1 MSNTYKST
9 FFSLTTTSQTTV
21 YTVPTGVK
29 ALVRTIQLTNHT
41 GNTNVEVFV
50 TDTSATL
57 TVEIAHITMSARSTE
72 NFAKGTIV
80 LDEGDILKITAATA
94 NRITGTI
101 AALEISYA

>member
-9 FFSLTTTSQTTV
+9 FFSLTTTNQTTV
-21 YTVPTGVK
+21 YTVPAGVK

-80 LDEGDILKITAATA
+80 LDAGDILKITANTA

-101 AALEISYA
+101 AVLEISFE

>member
-9 FFSLTTTSQTTV
+9 FFDLTTTNQTTV
-21 YTVPTGVK
+21 YTVPAGVK
-29 ALVRTIQLTNHT
+29 ALVKTIQCTNHT
-41 GNTNVEVFV
+41 GNTNIEVFI

-57 TVEIAHITMSARSTE
+57 TIEIAHVTMAARTTE

-80 LDEGDILKITAATA
+80 LDENDIIKITADTA

-101 AALEISYA
+101 SVLEISF

>member
-9 FFSLTTTSQTTV
+9 FFDLTTTNQTTV
-21 YTVPTGVK
+21 YTVPAGVK

-80 LDEGDILKITAATA
+80 LDAGDIIKITADTA
-94 NRITGTI
+94 NRVTGTVSI
-101 AALEISYA
+101 LEISFE

>member
-1 MSNTYKST
+1 MDIEKK
-9 FFSLTTTSQTTV
+9 F
-21 YTVPTGVK
+21 
-29 ALVRTIQLTNHT
+29 IQLTNHT

-80 LDEGDILKITAATA
+80 LDAGDIIKITADTA
-94 NRITGTI
+94 NRVTGTVSI
-101 AALEISYA
+101 LEISFE

>member
-9 FFSLTTTSQTTV
+9 FFSLTTTNKTTV

-29 ALVRTIQLTNHT
+29 ALVRTIQCSNHT
-41 GNTNVEVFV
+41 ANTTVEVFV
-50 TDTSATL
+50 TDASAST
-57 TVEIAHITMSARSTE
+57 TYEIAEINMAAATTE

-101 AALEISYA
+101 AVLEISFE

>member
-9 FFSLTTTSQTTV
+9 FFDLTTTNQTTV
-21 YTVPTGVK
+21 YTVPAGVK

-80 LDEGDILKITAATA
+80 LDAGDILKITADTA

-101 AALEISYA
+101 SALEINF

>member
-9 FFSLTTTSQTTV
+9 FFSLTTTNQTTV
-21 YTVPTGVK
+21 YTVPAGVK

-57 TVEIAHITMSARSTE
+57 TVEIAHITMAARTTE

-80 LDEGDILKITAATA
+80 LDAGDIIKITADTA
-94 NRITGTI
+94 NRVTGTVSI
-101 AALEISYA
+101 LEISFE

>member
-9 FFSLTTTSQTTV
+9 FFDLTTTNQTTV
-21 YTVPTGVK
+21 YTVPAGVK
-29 ALVRTIQLTNHT
+29 ALVKTIQCTNHS
-41 GNTNVEVFV
+41 GNTNVEVFI

-57 TVEIAHITMSARSTE
+57 TIEIAHVTMAARTTE

-80 LDEGDILKITAATA
+80 LDENDIIKITADTA

-101 AALEISYA
+101 SVLEISF

>member
-9 FFSLTTTSQTTV
+9 FFDLTTTNQTTV
-21 YTVPTGVK
+21 YTVPAGVK

-80 LDEGDILKITAATA
+80 LDPGDILKITANTA

-101 AALEISYA
+101 AVLEITF

>member
-9 FFSLTTTSQTTV
+9 FFSLTTTNQTTV

-29 ALVRTIQLTNHT
+29 ALVRTIQCTNHT
-41 GNTNVEVFV
+41 ANTTVEVFV
-50 TDTSATL
+50 TDTSAST
-57 TVEIAHITMSARSTE
+57 TYEIAEINMAAATPE

-80 LDEGDILKITAATA
+80 LDTGDLLKITAATA

-101 AALEISYA
+101 AVLEISF

>member
-1 MSNTYKST
+1 MANTYKST
-9 FFSLTTTSQTTV
+9 FFSLTTTNQTTV
-21 YTVPTGVK
+21 YTVSTGVK

-80 LDEGDILKITAATA
+80 LDAGDIIKITADTA
-94 NRITGTI
+94 NRVTGTVSI
-101 AALEISYA
+101 LEISFE

>member
-9 FFSLTTTSQTTV
+9 FFDLTTTNQTTV
-21 YTVPTGVK
+21 YTVPAGVK

-80 LDEGDILKITAATA
+80 LDPEDILKITADTA

-101 AALEISYA
+101 AVLEISFE

>member
-9 FFSLTTTSQTTV
+9 FFSLTTTNQTTV
-21 YTVPTGVK
+21 YTVPVGVK

-41 GNTNVEVFV
+41 GSTNAEVFV

-57 TVEIAHITMSARSTE
+57 TVEIAHITMSARTTE

-80 LDEGDILKITAATA
+80 LDEGDIIKITASVAS
-94 NRITGTI
+94 RITGTI
-101 AALEISYA
+101 AVLEISF

>member
-9 FFSLTTTSQTTV
+9 FFDLTTTNQTTV
-21 YTVPTGVK
+21 YTVPAGVK

-41 GNTNVEVFV
+41 GNTNVEVFI

-57 TVEIAHITMSARSTE
+57 TVEIAHITISARSTE

-80 LDEGDILKITAATA
+80 LDAGDIIKITADTA

-101 AALEISYA
+101 SALEINF

>member
-9 FFSLTTTSQTTV
+9 FFDLTTTNQTTV
-21 YTVPTGVK
+21 YTVPAGVK
-29 ALVRTIQLTNHT
+29 ALVKTIQCTNHT
-41 GNTNVEVFV
+41 GNTNVEIFI

-57 TVEIAHITMSARSTE
+57 TIEIAHVTMAARTTE

-80 LDEGDILKITAATA
+80 LDENDIIKITADTA

-101 AALEISYA
+101 SVLEISF

>member
-9 FFSLTTTSQTTV
+9 FFDLTTTNQTTV
-21 YTVPTGVK
+21 YTVPAGVK

-80 LDEGDILKITAATA
+80 LDAGDIIKITADTA

-101 AALEISYA
+101 SALEINF